1 MFTIAKLPLWQDFG
15 FGLLLMVLVTVAAE
29 RLGRYIEA
37 DAVQRRLSARAT
49 PIRSPRLTFLNAA
62 PVPRVVRLKR
72 RV

>member
-37 DAVQRRLSARAT
+37 DAVQRRLTAGTTRTRRSIVGVCAT
-49 PIRSPRLTFLNAA
+49 SSRPTITT
-62 PVPRVVRLKR
+62 
-72 RV
+72 